1 MTTVLLA
8 QIPDFPMHLDV
19 DADFIPAERLQT
31 IARKRHLADRVRSRV
46 ADLLLHSLSSDRGG
60 RSHDYLPS
68 GRPQCVGAP
77 VGLSASHD
85 GEWVCA
91 AAAPEPVGID
101 IVALDRV
108 ERMRPDSFLSG
119 KELSMYRDTPSAAR
133 RQFLAQAW
141 AAKEAYVKR
150 FGVGLARHPSS
161 LTVCGSGP
169 SNASVSGPEGTVFV
183 RIADPV
189 RSHLIAVTLPHR
201 EAAIKFVNLGL
212 ISGMRPHLP
221 LSAILPI

>member
-8 QIPDFPMHLDV
+8 QIPDFPAHLDV
-19 DADFIPAERLQT
+19 DADFIPAARLQT

-46 ADLLLHSLSSDRGG
+46 ADLLLHSLSADRGG
-60 RSHDYLPS
+60 RGHHYLPS

-91 AAAPEPVGID
+91 AASPEPVGID

-108 ERMRPDSFLSG
+108 ERIRPESFLSR
-119 KELSMYRDTPSAAR
+119 EDLSRYRDTPPAAR
-133 RQFLAQAW
+133 RRFLARAW

-150 FGVGLARHPSS
+150 FGIGLHGPP
-161 LTVCGSGP
+161 TV
-169 SNASVSGPEGTVFV
+169 T
-183 RIADPV
+183 
-189 RSHLIAVTLPHR
+189 LIAR
-201 EAAIKFVNLGL
+201 
-212 ISGMRPHLP
+212 S
-221 LSAILPI
+221 